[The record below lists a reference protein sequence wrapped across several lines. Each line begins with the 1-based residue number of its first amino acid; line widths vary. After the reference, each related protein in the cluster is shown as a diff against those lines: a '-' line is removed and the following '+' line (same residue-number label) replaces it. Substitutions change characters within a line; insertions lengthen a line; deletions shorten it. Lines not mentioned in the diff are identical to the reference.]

1 MPLGVVT
8 QGLFLWVSVAV
19 KLSVVAPNNRNMV
32 YIWFTLFR
40 FYKLIYLIIKYLKK
54 YWVYIDAADKP
65 LTLTRA

>member
-1 MPLGVVT
+1 M
-8 QGLFLWVSVAV
+8 WVSVV
-19 KLSVVAPNNRNMV
+19 MELSVTEPNNKIMV
-32 YIWFTLFR
+32 YIWFTLFE